1 MDGHHITRPA
11 TLTLW
16 VAQSILAGMSS
27 DDQNARTEQ
36 DLQQLEERLDEL
48 IHAIQRL
55 REENRLLRSREEELV
70 AERAG
75 LIEKTELAR
84 NRVESMITRLK
95 SMETN
100 L

>member
-1 MDGHHITRPA
+1 M
-11 TLTLW
+11 TLW

-27 DDQNARTEQ
+27 DDQNARTDQELQRLEQ
-36 DLQQLEERLDEL
+36 RLDEL

-84 NRVESMITRLK
+84 SRVESMITRLK